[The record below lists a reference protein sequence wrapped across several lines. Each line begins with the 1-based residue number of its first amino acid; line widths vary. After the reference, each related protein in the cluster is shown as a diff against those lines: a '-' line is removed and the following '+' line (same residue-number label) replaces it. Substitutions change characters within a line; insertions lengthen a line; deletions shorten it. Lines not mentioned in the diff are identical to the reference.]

1 MVKRQTNGTGDA
13 FPSVGTVSRSRNVAG
28 KTDRKRSTP
37 VAAKDS
43 GADVVAT
50 FSLAGCQWKVVRTE
64 GLSEQGLCDSEQH
77 TIRIRAGMT
86 EQNSQATFYHELV
99 HAIMFTM
106 GKTGHDEEFVNTFG
120 EFLHQFQR
128 TMNET

>member
-1 MVKRQTNGTGDA
+1 
-13 FPSVGTVSRSRNVAG
+13 
-28 KTDRKRSTP
+28 
-37 VAAKDS
+37 
-43 GADVVAT
+43 VVAT

-64 GLSEQGLCDSEQH
+64 GLTEQGLCDSEQH
-77 TIRIRAGMT
+77 TIRIRAGMS

-99 HAIMFTM
+99 HAILFTM

-128 TMNET
+128 TMHETK